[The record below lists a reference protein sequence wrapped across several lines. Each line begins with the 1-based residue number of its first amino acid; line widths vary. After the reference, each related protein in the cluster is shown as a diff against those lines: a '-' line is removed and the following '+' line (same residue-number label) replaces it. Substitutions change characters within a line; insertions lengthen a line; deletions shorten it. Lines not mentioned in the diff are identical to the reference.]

1 MKITKL
7 LLSFI
12 AAAFLLTGCGTTSTS
27 RKTYS
32 ESLCN
37 TGNSDSDDDD
47 DSFKDAREFYL
58 DIRDP
63 RKLIV
68 EQPHTLNGKASI
80 HFKEG
85 QTVYFKTSVPPLRS
99 EMIVLI
105 NDKRSGY
112 SYSSANDYYEFE
124 FTMPRSDTRLELY
137 YRGDDSHVN
146 EQISLKDRYTWIN
159 NINEEDITKVIT
171 SSKHGTVVPR
181 LDVLDEYYYSD
192 SAADIHRVYEYL
204 KTTKIVFD
212 YPNVPVGAGPDV
224 LTIEVLNPST
234 QTEERYSIYAYFGTT
249 TQDETTLSVAL
260 PKMSNHYGYSF
271 MSHMFYDLKVTS
283 IDGTVDYTKDFIKL
297 GMLTNMIFEKI
308 DNPNFDTAIN
318 KYNKYKITCYE
329 GSIIFQSETEFVV
342 QPEDGEIAAYQIVN
356 NVTFKDLIV

>member
-12 AAAFLLTGCGTTSTS
+12 AAAFLLTGCEEVSTS
-27 RKTYS
+27 QKTYS

-37 TGNSDSDDDD
+37 TGNSDDDP
-47 DSFKDAREFYL
+47 FKDAREVYL

-68 EQPHTLNGKASI
+68 EQPHVDGGEASI
-80 HFKEG
+80 HFKAG
-85 QTVYFKTSVPPLRS
+85 QTVYFKTSIPPIRS

-112 SYSSANDYYEFE
+112 SYSSSNDYYEFE
-124 FTMPRSDTRLELY
+124 FTMPSVDTRLELY

-146 EQISLKDRYTWIN
+146 EQMNLKDRYTWIN
-159 NINEEDITKVIT
+159 NIKEKDITKVIT
-171 SSKHGTVVPR
+171 SNKHGTVTPR
-181 LDVLDEYYYSD
+181 LDVLDEYFYSD
-192 SAADIHRVYEYL
+192 SADDIHRVYEYL

-224 LTIEVLNPST
+224 LTIEVLNST
-234 QTEERYSIYAYFGTT
+234 TQKEERYSIYAYYGTIT
-249 TQDETTLSVAL
+249 TDETSLSAAL

-271 MSHMFYDLKVTS
+271 LSHMFYGLKVTS
-283 IDGTVDYTKDFIKL
+283 IDGTVDYTNDFNKL
-297 GMLTNMIFEKI
+297 GMFTNMIFEKLE
-308 DNPNFDTAIN
+308 NANFDTAIN

-329 GSIIFQSETEFVV
+329 GSIVFQSETEFVV

-356 NVTFKDLIV
+356 NVTFKELIV